1 MKTTKMFKMCLESG
15 EAEFKQTPE
24 FYNEDSLLKLD
35 ILQDWIIALQ
45 NAYNKTIP
53 KFEKDLEE
61 RAEKNQQTKKRVRQL
76 VF

>member
-1 MKTTKMFKMCLESG
+1 MCLESG

-24 FYNEDSLLKLD
+24 FYNEDPLLKLD

-45 NAYNKTIP
+45 NAYNNTIP

-61 RAEKNQQTKKRVRQL
+61 RAKEN
-76 VF
+76 